1 MRNRRRIAA
10 TLAATL
16 VGGLAV
22 AAVPNADAASTEGVT
37 AFALTSEQ
45 RILNIDVERPRP
57 SFATRTLRG
66 FTLDTEILGIDV
78 RPATGQLIG
87 LGDAGGVY
95 SIDPTPGTGGDVTL
109 ISRLNVAL
117 DGGEVAIDF
126 NPTVDRLRVVSD
138 LGQNLRINV
147 DTGATIVDGPVTTP
161 NAPSRAPSGRP
172 TPTTTPPP

>member
-22 AAVPNADAASTEGVT
+22 AAVPNANAASSTEGLT

-95 SIDPTPGTGGDVTL
+95 VIDPTPGTGGDVTL
-109 ISRLNVAL
+109 LSRL
-117 DGGEVAIDF
+117 
-126 NPTVDRLRVVSD
+126 T
-138 LGQNLRINV
+138 
-147 DTGATIVDGPVTTP
+147 
-161 NAPSRAPSGRP
+161 
-172 TPTTTPPP
+172 